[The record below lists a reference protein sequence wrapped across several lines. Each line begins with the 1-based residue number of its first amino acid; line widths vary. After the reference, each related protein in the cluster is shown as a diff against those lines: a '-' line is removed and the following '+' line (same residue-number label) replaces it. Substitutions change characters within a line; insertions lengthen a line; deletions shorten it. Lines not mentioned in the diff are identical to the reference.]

1 MGEVSADIRR
11 QAEMGI
17 VPPKLN
23 FEPVREDAKKVI
35 TGAPFTDGP
44 DSTLFADFKKK
55 VSVLTAP
62 PEVKE
67 RLNADASAAL
77 TGPFERGFDTMFAA
91 SDEIEPQAAD
101 HNGAWDLPRGAED
114 AAVQTT
120 YSPPHRQ
127 NQTDGR
133 GGGGS

>member
-62 PEVKE
+62 PEVQE
-67 RLNADASAAL
+67 RLIADASAAL
-77 TGPFERGFDTMFAA
+77 TGPFKRGFDTMFAA
-91 SDEIEPQAAD
+91 LDAIEPPSTD
-101 HNGAWDLPRGAED
+101 NTGAWDMQSYEARSG
-114 AAVQTT
+114 QTCVT
-120 YSPPHRQ
+120 TS
-127 NQTDGR
+127 
-133 GGGGS
+133 